1 VDHLD
6 YLDFMATVF
15 LIGSNDPLLEGIAQ
29 TLAAAGHQPRICH
42 ALNDAHEMARTEP
55 PLAAVIERTLAV
67 DDPASLRIPVVPG
80 GATLLFR
87 SGAEAE
93 PTEPLPLP
101 VQRLVMAELT
111 LPLERHRLVALI
123 QRMEE
128 RRQVTGRGR
137 RGHDTPPEHRPAP

>member
-1 VDHLD
+1 
-6 YLDFMATVF
+6 MATVF

-42 ALNDAHEMARTEP
+42 TIAEALDMARSEP
-55 PLAAVIERTLAV
+55 PLAAVVERTLAV
-67 DDPASLRIPVVPG
+67 SDPASLRMPVQPG
-80 GATLLFR
+80 GATLVFR
-87 SGAEAE
+87 SGAEGPA
-93 PTEPLPLP
+93 TEPLPLP

-128 RRQVTGRGR
+128 RAQVTGRGR
-137 RGHDTPPEHRPAP
+137 RGHDTPPEHRAAP

>member
-1 VDHLD
+1 
-6 YLDFMATVF
+6 MATVF
-15 LIGSNDPLLEGIAQ
+15 LIGSDDPLLEGIAQ
-29 TLAAAGHQPRICH
+29 TLAASGHQCRICH
-42 ALNDAHEMARTEP
+42 AIGEALDMARTDP
-55 PLAAVIERTLAV
+55 PLAAVVERTLAV
-67 DDPASLRIPVVPG
+67 DDPASLRMPVQPG

-87 SGAEAE
+87 SGAESPPA
-93 PTEPLPLP
+93 EPLPLP

-128 RRQVTGRGR
+128 RAQVTGRGR

>member
-1 VDHLD
+1 
-6 YLDFMATVF
+6 MASVF

-42 ALNDAHEMARTEP
+42 TIAEALTMAHTDP
-55 PLAAVIERTLAV
+55 PLAAVVERTLAV
-67 DDPASLRIPVVPG
+67 GEPASLRMPVQPG
-80 GATLLFR
+80 GATLVFR
-87 SGAEAE
+87 SGGDSV

-101 VQRLVMAELT
+101 IQRLVMAELT

-128 RRQVTGRGR
+128 RAQVTGRGR
-137 RGHDTPPEHRPAP
+137 RGHDTPPEHRAAP